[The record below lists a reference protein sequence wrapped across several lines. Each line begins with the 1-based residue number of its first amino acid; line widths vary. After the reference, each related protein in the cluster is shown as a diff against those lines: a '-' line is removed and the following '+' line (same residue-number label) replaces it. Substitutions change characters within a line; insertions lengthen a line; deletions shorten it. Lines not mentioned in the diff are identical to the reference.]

1 MSEITNL
8 RKIIAH
14 IIVMTNLFTA
24 EPPNIRWAQ
33 KMERA
38 NKMESVKYTAAVLTV
53 SDKASIGEREDTG
66 GPLLASLLT
75 EAGFDVRI
83 AEIVPD
89 EILQIKGKL
98 KEYADVYDI
107 ALIATTGGTGF
118 SPRDVTPEAT
128 MDICDR
134 LTPGIPEAMRRES
147 FKITN
152 RAVLT
157 REAAGIRKRSLIIN
171 LPGSP
176 KAIRENLEVVLPSL
190 EHGLDVLRGGP
201 ADCGSPA

>member
-1 MSEITNL
+1 
-8 RKIIAH
+8 
-14 IIVMTNLFTA
+14 
-24 EPPNIRWAQ
+24 
-33 KMERA
+33 MEA
-38 NKMESVKYTAAVLTV
+38 KKYTAAVLTV

-66 GPLLASLLT
+66 GPLLAQLLT
-75 EAGFDVRI
+75 DAGFDVRV

-89 EILQIKGKL
+89 EKLQIKDKL
-98 KEYADVYDI
+98 REYADVYDI

-128 MDICDR
+128 TEVCER
-134 LTPGIPEAMRRES
+134 LAPGIPEAMRRES

-157 REAAGIRKRSLIIN
+157 REAAGIRGRSLIIN

-176 KAIRENLEVVLPSL
+176 KAIKENLEVVLPSL
-190 EHGLDVLRGGP
+190 EHGLDVLRGVP
-201 ADCGSPA
+201 TDCGSGV